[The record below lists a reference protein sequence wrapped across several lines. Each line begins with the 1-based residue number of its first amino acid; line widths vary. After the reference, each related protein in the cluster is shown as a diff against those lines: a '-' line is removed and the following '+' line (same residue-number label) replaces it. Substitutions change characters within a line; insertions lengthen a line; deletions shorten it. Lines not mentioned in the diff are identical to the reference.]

1 MRIDRLDLL
10 AYGGF
15 TNKSL
20 DLSHGSQ
27 GLHLIYGDNE
37 AGKSTSLRA
46 IIAWLFGIPMRTT
59 DNYRHEHTQLR
70 IGGKLR
76 LANGQSLEFIRRKGT
91 KGTLLGS
98 DGNEPLDD
106 AVLAPFLPNGIDE
119 TLFSKLYGIDHERLE
134 AGGRELLNQSG
145 DLGQALFGA
154 ALGVASPRIVLQ
166 GLQTEAEELY
176 KPRAST
182 KPVNQALAGF
192 KDAHKRAKELSLPV
206 AEWSRL
212 KTELE
217 ETLEHI
223 ARIEAQI
230 QAKSRENSRLQ
241 RLQRIKGP
249 LAERH
254 SIISQLTAMEPV
266 QLLPEDFEEQYK
278 TAANKLQTASEARD
292 KAQVRSAGL
301 QADIHALDVRDELLA
316 KEAEI
321 LDIYKKLGAVEKTL
335 QDRPQQDGQR
345 RLLRN
350 EARSLLQAVPS
361 DLDIDEAAKQ
371 LRPLLKNKNRVM
383 ELTRQHGLLVQRRET
398 TKRSLLEAEEEQQ
411 QILTQLAALPDSRVD
426 LRALKAAVAAVR
438 RQGDLEERL
447 SAARKLAAE
456 SQQAAEDDFRRLGR
470 FADSMEAL
478 AQTAMP
484 LSATLDDFEQQLQ
497 ESADALRTYASKH
510 QELMAEKAQVGR
522 ELEALLRHNDVPTL
536 VQLQTSRTAR
546 DQLWRRI
553 RHHYIDGGQTE
564 AQVADAG
571 LPTLYEQQLEEADHL
586 ADRLRLEAEQVA
598 RRSELETRLQTL
610 TARLEQLQQEWEAAR
625 STQQRQQQAW
635 DAVWQPLRVET
646 GTPREMK
653 QWLARVEKVLSG
665 LRTAQDQQNH
675 AAGLA
680 DEYAFHQAAIAAHI
694 TGFDPTLDLL
704 GMGLTA
710 MLAICEQRVEQEEQ
724 FTRRQQ
730 QLQSALAEAGSRIAR
745 AQDSSRLIADDLS
758 VWGQEWLQAIEGLG
772 VKADAYPE
780 YAVETL
786 TQLETFFHKFD
797 AATEKHNRIYGMD
810 KVEKDFEQQV
820 FAFMDEIG
828 LARGGHSASIIATQ
842 LHQDLNRAR
851 EARAKLEKIRDAEK
865 TEQETIQ
872 DAEVMFAS
880 ATAQLARLRELA
892 GVTSD
897 AALLKAGEESR
908 HKRTLQQ
915 MLATLEQELMRNGD
929 GLSLAE
935 LEQEA
940 AEVDVD
946 TLEPAITAIS
956 AELAGLSRQR
966 DVLRDQRQTL
976 QDTLA
981 AKDGSASAAM
991 ATEEAEQHLASM
1003 IAGTEQYLR
1012 LQIATLM
1019 LGQRIE
1025 DYRRKNQTP
1034 VLQRAGGLFQ
1044 RLTLGAYAGLRDEL
1058 GDDDRP
1064 ILLGVRP
1071 DNTEV
1076 LVERMS
1082 DGTRAQL
1089 YLSLR
1094 LAALEQHL
1102 RQGEPMPFVVDDI
1115 LISFDDRRTQ
1125 AGLEVLAEVA
1135 TSTQV
1140 LLFTHHR
1147 RVLDLAEI
1155 INSGAGVYTHAL
1167 V

>member
-15 TNKSL
+15 TDKTL

-76 LANGQSLEFIRRKGT
+76 LADGQTLEFIRRKGT

-106 AVLAPFLPNGIDE
+106 AVLAPFLPNSIDE
-119 TLFSKLYGIDHERLE
+119 ALFSKLYGIDHERLE
-134 AGGRELLNQSG
+134 AGGRELLSQSG

-166 GLQTEAEELY
+166 GLQAEAEELY

-182 KPVNQALAGF
+182 KPINQALAGF
-192 KDAHKRAKELSLPV
+192 KDAHKRAKELCLPV
-206 AEWSRL
+206 AEWNHL

-217 ETLEHI
+217 DILNSIEQIDT
-223 ARIEAQI
+223 RIQE
-230 QAKSRENSRLQ
+230 KSREKSRLQ

-254 SIISQLTAMEPV
+254 GILSQLMALDAV
-266 QLLPEDFEEQYK
+266 QLLPEDFDAQYK
-278 TAANKLQTASEARD
+278 AVANKLQTASEARD
-292 KAQVRSAGL
+292 KARVRLAGL
-301 QADIHALDVRDELLA
+301 QADIQALNVRDELLA

-321 LDIYKKLGAVEKTL
+321 LDIYKQLGAVEKTL
-335 QDRPQQDGQR
+335 KDRPQQDGQR

-350 EARSLLQAVPS
+350 EARNLLQAVNS

-371 LRPLLKNKNRVM
+371 LRPLLKNKNRVV

-398 TKRSLLEAEEEQQ
+398 AKRSLLEAEEEKQQ
-411 QILTQLAALPDSRVD
+411 VLQQLALLPAARVD
-426 LRALKAAVAAVR
+426 VRALKTAVAAVR

-447 SAARKLAAE
+447 STARKLAAE
-456 SQQAAEDDFRRLGR
+456 SQQAVEDDFRRLGR
-470 FADSMEAL
+470 FAGNMEAL

-484 LSATLDDFEQQLQ
+484 LPATLDDFEQQLQ
-497 ESADALRTYASKH
+497 ESADTLRNYALKQ
-510 QELMAEKAQVGR
+510 QELTAEQAQAKR
-522 ELEALLRHNDVPTL
+522 ELEALLLHSDVPTL
-536 VQLQTSRTAR
+536 AQLQTSRSAR

-553 RHHYIDGGQTE
+553 RQHYIDGE
-564 AQVADAG
+564 PAAAPAADAG
-571 LPTLYEQQLEEADHL
+571 LPTLYEQQRDEADHL

-598 RRSELETRLQTL
+598 RRSELETRVQTL
-610 TARLEQLQQEWEAAR
+610 AARLEQLQQSWEQTTA
-625 STQQRQQQAW
+625 TQQRQQQAW
-635 DAVWQPLRVET
+635 ESVWQPLPVEV

-653 QWLARVEKVLSG
+653 QWLVRVDKVLSG
-665 LRTAQDQQNH
+665 IRAARDQQNNV
-675 AAGLA
+675 ANLAG
-680 DEYAFHQAAIAAHI
+680 EYDFHKAAIATHLA
-694 TGFDPTLDLL
+694 GFDSALDLQ
-704 GMGLTA
+704 GMGLGA
-710 MLAICEQRVEQEEQ
+710 MLAICEQRIEQEEQ
-724 FTRRQQ
+724 AANRQQ
-730 QLQSALAEAGSRIAR
+730 QLQTALTEADNRIAR
-745 AQDSSRLIADDLS
+745 TQESSKLIAEDLS

-786 TQLETFFHKFD
+786 TQLETFFHTFD

-810 KVEKDFEQQV
+810 KVEQDFEQQV
-820 FAFMDEIG
+820 FALLDEIG
-828 LARGGHSASIIATQ
+828 LDRAGHSVSILTTQ
-842 LHQDLNRAR
+842 LHQDLNKAR
-851 EARAKLEKIRDAEK
+851 EAKAKLEKIQEAEK
-865 TEQETIQ
+865 AEQETIRE
-872 DAEVMFAS
+872 AEVTCAS
-880 ATAQLARLRELA
+880 ATEQLISLKALA
-892 GVTSD
+892 GVESE
-897 AALLKAGEESR
+897 AALLKASEESR
-908 HKRTLQQ
+908 HKRTLQHK
-915 MLATLEQELMRNGD
+915 LAALEQELIRNGD
-929 GLSLAE
+929 GLSLDE

-940 AEVDVD
+940 TVAD
-946 TLEPAITAIS
+946 TDALEPSLTTVA
-956 AELAGLSRQR
+956 AELAELSHQR
-966 DVLRDQRQTL
+966 DILRDQRRTL
-976 QDTLA
+976 QDTIT
-981 AKDGSASAAM
+981 AKDGSAAA
-991 ATEEAEQHLASM
+991 AAAAEEAEQYLASM

-1012 LQIATLM
+1012 LQMAALM
-1019 LGQRIE
+1019 LGQQIE

-1125 AGLEVLAEVA
+1125 AGLEGLAEVA

-1147 RVLDLAEI
+1147 RVLDLA
-1155 INSGAGVYTHAL
+1155 GAVASSAGIYTHELA
-1167 V
+1167 